1 MEYFEATVEL
11 QNLQTLASFFET
23 ILPEPF
29 SHRLFF
35 VYSHKNVL
43 CILRTKYAKTVHMCM
58 QLVAGLLFSL
68 SLEACGG
75 G

>member
-1 MEYFEATVEL
+1 MEHFEATVEL
-11 QNLQTLASFFET
+11 LNLQTLASFFET

-35 VYSHKNVL
+35 VYSHKNVQ
-43 CILRTKYAKTVHMCM
+43 CILRTMYAKTMRM
-58 QLVAGLLFSL
+58 QLVACLLFSL